1 MTHTQQRGRE
11 RRDQIVAFVRRFQ
24 SENGHGPR
32 TGQIEQAVGY
42 RGHGIRE
49 RHLERLGG
57 RIAQRG
63 ARWEVVE

>member
-1 MTHTQQRGRE
+1 MTHTQRRGDETRE
-11 RRDQIVAFVRRFQ
+11 RIVSYITQFQ
-24 SENGHGPR
+24 AQHGHSPR
-32 TGQIEQAVGY
+32 VGQIERAIGY
-42 RGHGIRE
+42 KGHGIRE